1 MLFHISF
8 YKFVPIADV
17 DKVVDTVKALAS
29 ELVGLVLLA
38 EEGINGTLAATAE
51 RLDTFEQ
58 ALAAHPVTAPL
69 FGDMGF
75 KRTVCI
81 TPPFGRLKV
90 TRKREVVDMGVFGVD
105 TSKPAGVSLKPAE
118 WKSFIRRD
126 DVVVIDNRNS
136 FEFRLGRFENAIDP
150 EVRNFRDFPQYI
162 ETHLPQWQADGKKIA
177 MYCTGGIRCEKTAA
191 WLEEKGV
198 ESYQLEGGILNY
210 FKEIPDAERDW
221 SGECFVFDNRIAL
234 DTKLQETG
242 RTYEEVYAAEPDGQ
256 WRLERAQRLHS
267 PVRKGISPSVVVC
280 PQGTWPTVLDFLCER
295 FPMVNREAW
304 VRRMRDGEVA
314 DSAGRLVSEGQ
325 AYRAHVKLLYYRMV
339 DSEPRVPFE
348 ERIVFANERIVVA
361 DKPHFLPVMPSG
373 RYVSETLLVRLRKR
387 LGLDELT
394 QAHRIDRETAGLV
407 LFTTEPR
414 YRNTYQALFRQ
425 RRIEK
430 EYEAIAPLNPTLQFP
445 LQLSQFL
452 DQDRHFMQMHVVEG
466 GNQAPNAI
474 VDIELL
480 ERWEHCARYRLKP
493 LTGVRHQLRV
503 QMAHLGL
510 PILND
515 QIYPVLQPE
524 PTVSQLEAHYQ
535 NPLQL
540 LAKRLSFTDP
550 VSGEF
555 LSFTSQFE
563 LSSPV

>member
-8 YKFVPIADV
+8 YKFVPITDV

-210 FKEIPDAERDW
+210 FKEIP
-221 SGECFVFDNRIAL
+221 
-234 DTKLQETG
+234 
-242 RTYEEVYAAEPDGQ
+242 
-256 WRLERAQRLHS
+256 
-267 PVRKGISPSVVVC
+267 
-280 PQGTWPTVLDFLCER
+280 
-295 FPMVNREAW
+295 
-304 VRRMRDGEVA
+304 
-314 DSAGRLVSEGQ
+314 
-325 AYRAHVKLLYYRMV
+325 
-339 DSEPRVPFE
+339 
-348 ERIVFANERIVVA
+348 
-361 DKPHFLPVMPSG
+361 
-373 RYVSETLLVRLRKR
+373 
-387 LGLDELT
+387 
-394 QAHRIDRETAGLV
+394 
-407 LFTTEPR
+407 
-414 YRNTYQALFRQ
+414 
-425 RRIEK
+425 
-430 EYEAIAPLNPTLQFP
+430 
-445 LQLSQFL
+445 
-452 DQDRHFMQMHVVEG
+452 
-466 GNQAPNAI
+466 
-474 VDIELL
+474 
-480 ERWEHCARYRLKP
+480 
-493 LTGVRHQLRV
+493 
-503 QMAHLGL
+503 
-510 PILND
+510 
-515 QIYPVLQPE
+515 
-524 PTVSQLEAHYQ
+524 
-535 NPLQL
+535 
-540 LAKRLSFTDP
+540 
-550 VSGEF
+550 
-555 LSFTSQFE
+555 
-563 LSSPV
+563 